1 MAPPPYT
8 HRQLIAGVRMLG
20 ASRVLPALI
29 EELKLQTEAGNGPLA
44 LDLAA
49 TLICAPMAET
59 FSVEQNSH
67 QPVDPNKEALP
78 RCGILTLRDVLA
90 LQHENVPKIS
100 EKDPLRAEVLV
111 RLYRRVN
118 ALLAPPSQVP
128 NLDVNNIIQNM
139 QLGGV
144 GVGAGQMELDAT
156 GAADH
161 GVGPDDAEN
170 IHRMIDNAAA
180 AAGLDSSGTG
190 LDTSIDDVLNAADMA
205 VGNPEFLDLDME
217 GMF

>member
-1 MAPPPYT
+1 
-8 HRQLIAGVRMLG
+8 
-20 ASRVLPALI
+20 
-29 EELKLQTEAGNGPLA
+29 
-44 LDLAA
+44 
-49 TLICAPMAET
+49 
-59 FSVEQNSH
+59 
-67 QPVDPNKEALP
+67 
-78 RCGILTLRDVLA
+78 
-90 LQHENVPKIS
+90 
-100 EKDPLRAEVLV
+100 
-111 RLYRRVN
+111 
-118 ALLAPPSQVP
+118 
-128 NLDVNNIIQNM
+128 
-139 QLGGV
+139 
-144 GVGAGQMELDAT
+144 MELDAA